1 MKQAFR
7 LSSASRAGF
16 PVALSLIFIFS
27 ALISARAQVTSPTP
41 DPFIAQITASA
52 TNSFAYGISG
62 NGRFVVVE
70 STGNL
75 APSDP
80 LNPTAGRNNADGN
93 REIFIYDY
101 AQRRIFQITST
112 RHAVKNPALPAI
124 NPTSATDFSNIDVE
138 ISNNRPVI
146 SYDGKW
152 IVFSSNAYVD
162 GNAANPKDFDGTNFR
177 DQLKADG
184 NQELFIYRIPDVA
197 DVNLS
202 SGAEVPFTNLA
213 GGTLTRITST
223 PASILPIAGTTSTA
237 PFVADDNRFPSV
249 NDDASI
255 IAFISSRNIA
265 NVNSRSNADANPEVF
280 VFNRNS
286 GSFSQLTNTAN
297 PAGSAISR
305 VYNANPS
312 LSGDGATVAFIS
324 SAALP
329 VSNAEATADQGND
342 EVYVANFNGTDMTNL
357 RQVTRTPNDTA
368 TGVLVNLFSFGR
380 RISRNGNFLLFESRS
395 NLAANGTNN
404 GNLTAYLAVYLYN
417 VGSSTVTQVGPRPT
431 SGAGDVARYP
441 TFTGDSANIVFA
453 SALNFNPDGSPAAS
467 DTSGLNPPVNGQRRI
482 QIFSAPVAS
491 PNTFARLTNVP
502 TSSGG
507 VGSDTTPY
515 PSETLQRIAFTY
527 SRTEFGGGNS
537 DNSTEAYYLL
547 LPPATSE
554 TPASANAV
562 AFFTGASNRPVVT
575 PLPSPNPNEAV
586 TGLAP
591 AMLANARSTT
601 AALAPSA
608 REIDKNTPQ
617 DGRVPPLPIELNGV
631 SVSINNA
638 AAGLYFVSPTE
649 INFVV
654 PPGLAATTS
663 TPYNVV
669 INNNGA
675 VIRSTLQIN
684 ASQPD
689 LFTSTSGAG
698 GRAVAQ
704 NVTNRCFAGTPEPAD
719 GFPVTSPRLTD
730 NNCSATT
737 TETVPTELLFMVTG
751 IPPNA
756 TAAQITVTLRGAR
769 DVTLSG
775 AAIVSVSPSRTA
787 GFQQIIVRLPAD
799 AAGLGDATVVVS
811 VNTGGATNTSRSPDT
826 APRIRIR

>member
-7 LSSASRAGF
+7 LSSARRAAHRF
-16 PVALSLIFIFS
+16 ALSLLFMLGAI
-27 ALISARAQVTSPTP
+27 ISASAQTPGPTP

-52 TNSFAYGISG
+52 ANSFAYGISG
-62 NGRFVVVE
+62 NGRFVVVD

-80 LNPTAGRNNADGN
+80 LNPTSGRNNADGN

-112 RHAVKNPALPAI
+112 RHAVVDPTRPAI
-124 NPTSATDFSNIDVE
+124 NPSSATDFSNIAVE
-138 ISNNRPVI
+138 VSNNRPVI

-162 GNAANPKDFDGTNFR
+162 GNAAATPKDFDGTSFR

-184 NQELFIYRIPDVA
+184 NQELFLYRIPDVP

-202 SGAEVPFTNLA
+202 SGAEAPFTNLA
-213 GGTLTRITST
+213 GGTLTRITAT
-223 PASILPIAGTTSTA
+223 PASALPTAGTTNLP

-297 PAGSAISR
+297 PTGSAINL

-312 LSGDGATVAFIS
+312 LSADGSTIAFAS
-324 SAALP
+324 SANFAVAP
-329 VSNAEATADQGND
+329 TEATADQGNA
-342 EVYVANFNGTDMTNL
+342 EVFVANYNGTDMTNL
-357 RQVTRTPNDTA
+357 RQVTRTPNDNV

-380 RISRNGNFLLFESRS
+380 RLSRNGNFLLFESRS
-395 NLAANGTNN
+395 NLTATGTNN
-404 GNLTAYLAVYLYN
+404 GDLTAYLAVYLYN
-417 VGSSTVTQVGPRPT
+417 VGANTLTQVGPRPT

-441 TFTGDSANIVFA
+441 TFTGDSSTIVFA
-453 SALNFNPDGSPAAS
+453 SALNFNADGSPAT
-467 DTSGLNPPVNGQRRI
+467 DTTGLNPPVNSQRRI
-482 QIFSAPVAS
+482 QIFSAPVSS
-491 PNTFARLTNVP
+491 PSTFSRLTNVG
-502 TSSGG
+502 TSAGG

-515 PSETLQRIAFTY
+515 PAETLQRIAFTY
-527 SRTEFGGGNS
+527 SRTELGGGNS
-537 DNSTEAYYLL
+537 DNSSEAYYLL
-547 LPPATSE
+547 LPAQTSE

-562 AFFTGASNRPVVT
+562 SFFTGASNRPVVST
-575 PLPSPNPNEAV
+575 VPSPNPNEAV
-586 TGLAP
+586 AGLAP
-591 AMLANARSTT
+591 AMLGKARSTT
-601 AALAPSA
+601 VALAPSA

-617 DGRVPPLPIELNGV
+617 DGRVPALPIELNGV

-638 AAGLYFVSPTE
+638 AAGLYFVSPNQ
-649 INFVV
+649 IDFVV
-654 PPGLAATTS
+654 PSGLAASTS

-675 VIRSTLQIN
+675 VVRSTLTIN
-684 ASQPD
+684 TSQPD
-689 LFTSTSGAG
+689 IFTTTNDAG
-698 GRAVAQ
+698 GRAIVQ
-704 NVTNRCFAGTPEPAD
+704 NVTNRCVAGTPEPAD
-719 GFPVTSPRLTD
+719 GFPATSTRPT
-730 NNCSATT
+730 NNDCSATT
-737 TETVPTELLFMVTG
+737 TETVATELMLMVTG
-751 IPPNA
+751 VPPTA
-756 TAAQITVTLRGAR
+756 TAAQVTVTLRSTR
-769 DVTLSG
+769 DVTPTV
-775 AAIVSVSPSRTA
+775 VSVTPSRTA

-811 VNTGGATNTSRSPDT
+811 INTGGQTNTSRSHAT